1 MRETDFAILLA
12 NSTAIFP
19 TLAVSSIYSFESVD
33 SEKCSGLLFFCTV
46 CQQRKLKLLQKMRV
60 DKVYFVFRST
70 KIS

>member
-33 SEKCSGLLFFCTV
+33 SGKCSGLLFFV
-46 CQQRKLKLLQKMRV
+46 L
-60 DKVYFVFRST
+60 FVNRES
-70 KIS
+70 